1 MNTQPN
7 KPTNDDQE
15 TNFELPSNPLFRS
28 PSGHA
33 SFGECIEA
41 IGHVNEVIEL
51 FDFLEL
57 DDSRGGLSLNASNGF
72 YWINLMMR
80 GALSYI
86 SERLTVLNKQVAE
99 DHWQESIC
107 LSALATSLETLG
119 RENHERFLNGVAAQ
133 MKISRPELDNFVRE
147 KAS

>member
-1 MNTQPN
+1 MNTQRN
-7 KPTNDDQE
+7 EPTNGDHE
-15 TNFELPSNPLFRS
+15 TDCELPSNPLFRS
-28 PSGHA
+28 PSGQA

-57 DDSRGGLSLNASNGF
+57 DDSRGGLSLNASYGL

-86 SERLTVLNKQVAE
+86 GERLTVLNKQVAE
-99 DHWQESIC
+99 DYWQESVC
-107 LSALATSLETLG
+107 LSALAASLETLG
-119 RENHERFLNGVAAQ
+119 RENRERFLNSAAAQ